1 MARTIADIE
10 KELMALP
17 TQERA
22 RLAHDLIVSLNEE
35 EEKLSKEEREAAWRE
50 EIEWREQEFKAG
62 RAEPVE
68 AELVIGELKAK
79 YQKK

>member
-35 EEKLSKEEREAAWRE
+35 EKLSQEEWEAAWLEETEQRAE
-50 EIEWREQEFKAG
+50 EIDNSKVSLISHED
-62 RAEPVE
+62 VMTT
-68 AELVIGELKAK
+68 LKSITNK
-79 YQKK
+79 